1 MVAIGASAGGL
12 EACRLLLAAAPANIG
27 MAFILVLHL
36 DPKHESLA
44 AGLLARGTALD
55 VVEAT
60 EGMRLRPGRVH
71 VIPPGAQL
79 SVSKGALRLDKLD
92 GGRGVRLP
100 FDHLLVSLAVEV
112 GPLAGCVVL
121 SGTAADG
128 SAGLAVLKAAG
139 GFVIAQSPEEA
150 GYPGMPESA
159 IATGLVDLV
168 LPAEDVI
175 PALVKRWP
183 DLAAPLAAHDPAT
196 AESQAPSEDALAEI
210 TALVRT
216 RAPQDVTLYK
226 TGTIRR
232 RVARR
237 MAMIPLAAEATGLYL
252 ARLLADPKELD
263 LLAAD
268 LLIHVTSF
276 FRDAVAFEALATTTV
291 PAIVAAHGAG
301 LSPQG
306 PIRIWV
312 AGCSTGEEAY
322 SLAMAFTEGIEA
334 AGSEARL
341 QILAS
346 DIDPDAVA
354 AARDGFYPDGV
365 ASGVSEARLKRFF
378 TREDGGWRVS
388 PDLREMIVFTVH
400 DLLAD
405 PPFSRIDLVSCRN
418 VMIYLGAEAQRR
430 LVALFAFALLPGGWL
445 LLGAAETPGP
455 PDGRF
460 DIADKA
466 GRLWR
471 KIGRG
476 APGELPTMPLARPGA
491 PQPGPP
497 AGGRRALLA
506 ETCRRLVLEAHAP
519 AAALLNQRLEALY
532 LLGPT
537 ERYLRLAP
545 GHPSLD
551 FLAMAPRAMR
561 VRLRAAAAKC
571 LGEGGTVTVTGGR
584 SAEGASFSVEISRV
598 SVEAEPLLLA
608 CFLDLPEH
616 GRGAEP
622 TKPGPEATRVAELEA
637 ELEASRA
644 EVRGALRDLET
655 SAEEHVRDAAEALS
669 VNEEYQSTNE
679 ELLASKEELQS
690 LNEELTAL
698 NGQLQETMER
708 QRTIANDLQN
718 VLYSTDVATLFLD
731 RDLNI
736 RFFTPAA
743 RALFHVIA
751 TDVGRPLSDLAAQ
764 AADAG
769 LEADARAVLG
779 GAAPIV
785 REVGALGGR
794 WFARRMQPYR
804 NDRKEIEGVVITFEE
819 VTEARRAAE
828 ALREARR
835 MAERA
840 DAAKSRFLA
849 AASHDLRQPLQTLT
863 LVHTLLRKSA
873 GAAEQARLAALLDR
887 TLTSMTA
894 MLDTLL
900 DVNRI
905 ETGDIAPE
913 IGPVRL
919 APLMAGLA
927 EEFGHL
933 AKERGLRMR
942 LVPCSATIRSD
953 PRLLEQ
959 ILRNLLS
966 NAIKYTR
973 KGGVLLGCRRRGDKV
988 SIEIWDTGIGM
999 EAEHLER
1006 IFEAYHQ
1013 IDDEDRDPGRHGH
1026 GLGLGLSIVQRLG
1039 SLLDHRISVRSRPGG
1054 GSGFAVEAERLEA
1067 APVVAAPAVAAV
1079 AGKRGAILLVED
1091 EPDLRDLLT
1100 GVLLDAG
1107 HEVLVAADAAGALKL
1122 IGEEGRRPDLVVTDH
1137 NLGGDMTGLELAG
1150 AIGSALGAREGAGGG
1165 AAPPTIILT
1174 GDITAA
1180 TLGEIGRSPF
1190 VRVSKPA
1197 TAEALTAKIDE
1208 LLAGAR
1214 RAKPEPPA
1222 AKAETTAEGEVHVVD
1237 DDPAVLNAVRE
1248 LFASSG
1254 WAVVAYRSAEDFLAA
1269 PRPGRGACLVADV
1282 RLPGMDGI
1290 AMLRRLRDE
1299 GGAIPAVMITGHGET
1314 AMAVAAMKAGA
1325 ADFIE
1330 KPIPAED
1337 LIASVARAL
1346 ALAKDAGAGDAWRA
1360 EAAERFA
1367 RLTRRE
1373 REVMEMVLGGMPN
1386 KNIAADLGLSQR
1398 TVENHRAAV
1407 MRKTGSASLPD
1418 LVRLA
1423 LTAKQGDA

>member
-1 MVAIGASAGGL
+1 MRRAPRFPVVAIGASAGGL
-12 EACRLLLAAAPANIG
+12 EACRLLLGAMTADIG
-27 MAFILVLHL
+27 MAFVLVLHL
-36 DPKHESLA
+36 DLKHESLA

-79 SVSKGALRLDKLD
+79 SVSKGTIRLDRSE

-100 FDHLLVSLAVEV
+100 FDHLLVSLAADA
-112 GPLAGCVVL
+112 GSLAGCVVL
-121 SGTAADG
+121 SGTGADG
-128 SAGLAVLKAAG
+128 AAGLVALKAAG
-139 GFVIAQSPEEA
+139 GFAIAQRREEA

-159 IATGLVDLV
+159 IGTGLVDLV
-168 LPAEDVI
+168 LPAADI
-175 PALVKRWP
+175 PEALIARWRVGG
-183 DLAAPLAAHDPAT
+183 AIAR
-196 AESQAPSEDALAEI
+196 QAPAPGEAAADALAEI
-210 TALVRT
+210 IALART

-226 TGTIRR
+226 AGTIRR
-232 RVARR
+232 RIARR
-237 MAMIPLAAEATGLYL
+237 MAMIPLAAEATDVYL
-252 ARLLADPKELD
+252 ARLRADPKELD

-276 FRDAVAFEALATTTV
+276 FRDEEAFATLERATI
-291 PAIVAAHGAG
+291 PAILAGHAAGKAP
-301 LSPQG
+301 LA
-306 PIRIWV
+306 PIRVWI

-322 SLAMAFTEGIEA
+322 SLAMTFIEGIEA
-334 AGSEARL
+334 AGSDARL
-341 QILAS
+341 QVLAS
-346 DIDPDAVA
+346 DIDPEAVA
-354 AARDGFYPDGV
+354 TARDGFYPDS
-365 ASGVSEARLKRFF
+365 AAAAVSEARLKRFF
-378 TREDGGWRVS
+378 TREEGGWRVS
-388 PDLREMIVFTVH
+388 SMLREQIVFTVH
-400 DLLAD
+400 DLLSD

-418 VMIYLGAEAQRR
+418 VMIYLGPEAQRR
-430 LVALFAFALLPGGWL
+430 LVGLFAFALRPGGWL
-445 LLGAAETPGP
+445 LLGAAETPGEA
-455 PDGRF
+455 DGRF
-460 DIADKA
+460 EIADKA

-476 APGELPTMPLARPGA
+476 APGDLPSIPLARPGA
-491 PQPGPP
+491 PKAGPP

-561 VRLRAAAAKC
+561 VRLRAAAAEC
-571 LGEGGTVTVTGGR
+571 LAGGGTATVTGGR
-584 SAEGASFSVEISRV
+584 NADGAPFSVEIRRV
-598 SVEAEPLLLA
+598 ALEGEPLLFA
-608 CFLDLPEH
+608 CFLDLPERERSIRPTQD
-616 GRGAEP
+616 GPGAS
-622 TKPGPEATRVAELEA
+622 RIAELESELATSHA
-637 ELEASRA
+637 EL
-644 EVRGALRDLET
+644 RGALGDLET
-655 SAEEHVRDAAEALS
+655 AAEEHVRDAAEALS
-669 VNEEYQSTNE
+669 VNEEHQSTNE

-690 LNEELTAL
+690 LNEELNAL

-751 TDVGRPLSDLAAQ
+751 TDVGRPLADLAAE

-779 GAAPIV
+779 GADAIM
-785 REVGALGGR
+785 REVSALRGR

-804 NDRKEIEGVVITFEE
+804 NDRKEIEGVVITFTE

-828 ALREARR
+828 ALQEARR
-835 MAERA
+835 VAERA

-849 AASHDLRQPLQTLT
+849 AASHDLRQPLQTLS

-873 GAAEQARLAALLDR
+873 GAEDQARLASLLDR

-905 ETGDIAPE
+905 EAGDVQPE
-913 IGPVRL
+913 LGPVRL
-919 APLMAGLA
+919 APLMASLA

-933 AKERGLRMR
+933 AEERGLRMR
-942 LVPCSATIRSD
+942 LVPSTATIRSD

-966 NAIKYTR
+966 NAIKYTK
-973 KGGVLLGCRRRGDKV
+973 KGGVLLGCRRRGGKV
-988 SIEIWDTGIGM
+988 SIEVWDTGIGM
-999 EAEHLER
+999 EAAHLDR
-1006 IFEAYHQ
+1006 IFDAYHQ
-1013 IDDEDRDPGRHGH
+1013 IDDEDRNPGSHGH

-1039 SLLDHRISVRSRPGG
+1039 ALLDHRISVRSRAGG
-1054 GSGFAVEAERLEA
+1054 GSGFSVEAALMA
-1067 APVVAAPAVAAV
+1067 AEPAIAAPASV
-1079 AGKRGAILLVED
+1079 AGSGERGAILLVED
-1091 EPDLRDLLT
+1091 EPVLRDLLT

-1107 HEVLVAADAAGALKL
+1107 HEVLVAADAAGALGL
-1122 IGEEGRRPDLVVTDH
+1122 IGEGGRPDLVLTDH
-1137 NLGGDMTGLELAG
+1137 NLGEETTGLELAA
-1150 AIGSALGAREGAGGG
+1150 AIGAALAAKGA

-1180 TLGEIGRSPF
+1180 TLGDIARSPF
-1190 VRVSKPA
+1190 VRVAKPT

-1208 LLAGAR
+1208 LLAGVHL
-1214 RAKPEPPA
+1214 AKPAPAPA
-1222 AKAETTAEGEVHVVD
+1222 AAAAGGEVHVVD
-1237 DDPAVLNAVRE
+1237 DDPAVLNAVSE

-1254 WAVVAYRSAEDFLAA
+1254 WAAVTHRSAEDFLAA
-1269 PRPGRGACLVADV
+1269 PRPGPGACLVADV
-1282 RLPGMDGI
+1282 RLPGIDGI
-1290 AMLRRLRDE
+1290 ALLRRLREE
-1299 GGAIPAVMITGHGET
+1299 GSAIPAVMITGYGET

-1373 REVMEMVLGGMPN
+1373 REVMAMVLEGVPN

-1407 MRKTGSASLPD
+1407 MRKTGAASLPD

-1423 LTAKQGDA
+1423 LSAKQGDA